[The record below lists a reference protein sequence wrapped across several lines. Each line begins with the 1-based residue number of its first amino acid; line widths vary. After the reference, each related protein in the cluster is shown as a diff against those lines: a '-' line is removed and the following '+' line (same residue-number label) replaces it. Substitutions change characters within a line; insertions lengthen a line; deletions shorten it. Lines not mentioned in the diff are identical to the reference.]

1 VDRPLFEDYWERLL
15 ASLDA
20 LRCKAVRT
28 VYRLTLVKE
37 RNVAEIH
44 QYAQLVARGE
54 PHFIEVKGVTF
65 CGDSKGTSYAT
76 LLRLSFKALVRLW

>member
-65 CGDSKGTSYAT
+65 CGDSKGMCSGSV
-76 LLRLSFKALVRLW
+76 LRLWFKALVRRW